1 MPSPKDF
8 DQADEQARRQARA
21 TLGARP
27 TNVERGIA
35 FPQEDSL
42 VAGAH
47 RKGYELDFPPR
58 YDQPR
63 RPAPPPRVQRGTR
76 VQPALGSGR
85 VKIDLNHTPFTSRER
100 SAANRHVSIQR
111 IRPFNPLTENG
122 IALTTA
128 QARQLG
134 IRVGDVVTIRDTL
147 TGRSFRA
154 TYYDNAGVRPGADN
168 LGHFEVDP
176 ALADALGISY
186 HDRRGQVVDAVMNS
200 PQVDGRFRIER

>member
-8 DQADEQARRQARA
+8 DQADEQARKQARA
-21 TLGARP
+21 TRGARP
-27 TNVERGIA
+27 TNVDRGIA
-35 FPQEDSL
+35 FPQEDAL
-42 VAGAH
+42 VARAR
-47 RKGYELDFPPR
+47 RKGYALDFDPR

-63 RPAPPPRVQRGTR
+63 QPAPSPRAQRGAR
-76 VQPALGSGR
+76 AQPVLGSGG
-85 VKIDLNHTPFTSRER
+85 VAIDLNHTPFTALEGH
-100 SAANRHVSIQR
+100 AANNRVSIQR

-134 IRVGDVVTIRDTL
+134 IRVGDVVTIRDTA

-186 HDRRGQVVDAVMNS
+186 HNRSGQVVDAVTNS
-200 PQVDGRFRIER
+200 REVDGRFRIER